1 MSERTIKSPG
11 QVVRFDG
18 VKVFAELMCS
28 GIVIDRAE
36 INFCQYDKSASKG
49 SRMSNTIRIY
59 LEMSKAAALA
69 DEILS
74 GRLAKKAR
82 ESRDKAEAKGSRY
95 PEAVYNVM
103 GGSKADKVQ
112 RQDGKAESRQFKIF
126 PGNKLPWIIMAEKGP
141 GHENEKGL
149 IVPDY
154 TTGRGTDAVIRIPMT
169 DENLYSFALH
179 LKSLFELWTLEKF
192 GNVNNFDP
200 SSIRGYDPVTQCKR
214 TSLYA
219 HFKQDE
225 EAAAAEG
232 TTLNKGMRMSM
243 RVSALPIDKIQLE
256 VTPSDWSVY
265 PVDDEEMLTLYMDV
279 SRANVMAMDILSGRI
294 ARMAAQQKKAGK
306 KAPLY
311 TSLNGSNKNGKVIS
325 RQFKILAGDVA
336 GTEEKWII
344 QVETGSGHLSDT
356 GLIVPD
362 YNEETAD
369 KVYRLCLSSEEL
381 KRFALCIQQLMMLW
395 TIKKFGPVVQPGI
408 DRQRKAAEEEI
419 AKRRPVQNET
429 A

>member
-18 VKVFAELMCS
+18 VKVFAELMYS
-28 GIVIDRAE
+28 GIAIDRAE

-112 RQDGKAESRQFKIF
+112 RQDGKAESRQFKI
-126 PGNKLPWIIMAEKGP
+126 
-141 GHENEKGL
+141 
-149 IVPDY
+149 
-154 TTGRGTDAVIRIPMT
+154 
-169 DENLYSFALH
+169 
-179 LKSLFELWTLEKF
+179 
-192 GNVNNFDP
+192 
-200 SSIRGYDPVTQCKR
+200 
-214 TSLYA
+214 
-219 HFKQDE
+219 
-225 EAAAAEG
+225 
-232 TTLNKGMRMSM
+232 
-243 RVSALPIDKIQLE
+243 
-256 VTPSDWSVY
+256 
-265 PVDDEEMLTLYMDV
+265 
-279 SRANVMAMDILSGRI
+279 
-294 ARMAAQQKKAGK
+294 
-306 KAPLY
+306 
-311 TSLNGSNKNGKVIS
+311 
-325 RQFKILAGDVA
+325 LAGDAA
-336 GTEEKWII
+336 GTAEKWII

-356 GLIVPD
+356 GLIVSD
-362 YNEETAD
+362 YHEETAD

>member
-18 VKVFAELMCS
+18 VKVFAELMYS
-28 GIVIDRAE
+28 GIAIDRAE

-219 HFKQDE
+219 
-225 EAAAAEG
+225 
-232 TTLNKGMRMSM
+232 
-243 RVSALPIDKIQLE
+243 
-256 VTPSDWSVY
+256 
-265 PVDDEEMLTLYMDV
+265 
-279 SRANVMAMDILSGRI
+279 
-294 ARMAAQQKKAGK
+294 
-306 KAPLY
+306 
-311 TSLNGSNKNGKVIS
+311 
-325 RQFKILAGDVA
+325 QF
-336 GTEEKWII
+336 
-344 QVETGSGHLSDT
+344 QH
-356 GLIVPD
+356 
-362 YNEETAD
+362 
-369 KVYRLCLSSEEL
+369 
-381 KRFALCIQQLMMLW
+381 
-395 TIKKFGPVVQPGI
+395 
-408 DRQRKAAEEEI
+408 
-419 AKRRPVQNET
+419 
-429 A
+429 